1 MNENDYIVNAF
12 TKEGNNTNLEVN
24 NLNVGCI
31 TSKDNNFELDSSGN
45 LTVKSLTAGDIR
57 VTSQIVRDLMYPVGF
72 IYFSVDKTNPGELIG
87 GEWEQIKDTFLLAS
101 GDKYI
106 GGATGGEE
114 KHKLTIEEM
123 PSHNHRIPNSG
134 SLTPGW
140 VGLYRNN
147 ASDDDSSGFVRN
159 VGGDQAHNNMPP
171 YLVVYIW
178 KRIK

>member
-1 MNENDYIVNAF
+1 MNDDYISNAF
-12 TKEGNNTNLEVN
+12 TKEGDNTNLEIN
-24 NLNVGCI
+24 NLNVSCI
-31 TSKDNNFELDSSGN
+31 TSRNNGFELDSNGN
-45 LTVKSLTAGDIR
+45 LVVKSLTVQDEVSIA
-57 VTSQIVRDLMYPVGF
+57 SKFMLEFMYPVGS
-72 IYFSVDKTNPGELIG
+72 IYLSVDSRNPEDLFG

-101 GDKYI
+101 GEKYTN
-106 GGATGGEE
+106 GTTGGEE

-123 PSHNHRIPNSG
+123 PTHNHRIPNSG

-147 ASDDDSSGFVRN
+147 ASDDDSLGFVRN

-171 YLVVYIW
+171 YLAVYMW